1 LSGIGAVEA
10 PERADGFEG
19 VHHLYVVS
27 APARDEVR
35 GRLADAG
42 IETGIHY
49 PVPLHLQPAYGDLGY
64 GAGDFPVAERR
75 AGRILSLPMF
85 PEISEAQRAYVTAQL
100 GHALA

>member
-1 LSGIGAVEA
+1 MEA
-10 PERADGFEG
+10 PERADGFEE

-35 GRLADAG
+35 EGLAVAG
-42 IETGIHY
+42 VETGIHY

-75 AGRILSLPMF
+75 AEGMISLPMF
-85 PEISEAQRAYVTAQL
+85 PEISEAQRAYVVAAL
-100 GHALA
+100 GRALA